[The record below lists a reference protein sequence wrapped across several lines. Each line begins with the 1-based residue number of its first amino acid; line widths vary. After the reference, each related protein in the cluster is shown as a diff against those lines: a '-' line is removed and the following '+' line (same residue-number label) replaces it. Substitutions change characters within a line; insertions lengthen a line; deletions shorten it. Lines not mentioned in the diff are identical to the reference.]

1 MTTILAVEFSHQG
14 FVWVTDDKDAG
25 VKGLDLLLATLMGLD
40 ADGPA
45 AAPVVTLPLEPL
57 VKQYNTKISSH
68 FLHRFVLKLKARTS
82 PGLFLN
88 TCLCYTRNHQ
98 RTVFEHLS

>member
-45 AAPVVTLPLEPL
+45 AAPVITLPLEPL
-57 VKQYNTKISSH
+57 VKQYNKNQFSFPSS
-68 FLHRFVLKLKARTS
+68 FCPQTEGQNIA
-82 PGLFLN
+82 
-88 TCLCYTRNHQ
+88 
-98 RTVFEHLS
+98 RTVFEHLPLLYKEPSKDCF